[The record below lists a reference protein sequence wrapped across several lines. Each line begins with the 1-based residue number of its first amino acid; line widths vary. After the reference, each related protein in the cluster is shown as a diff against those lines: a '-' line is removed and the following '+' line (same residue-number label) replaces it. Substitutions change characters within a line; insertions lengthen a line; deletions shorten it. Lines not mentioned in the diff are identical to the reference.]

1 MLPLASPSALWIS
14 GSWTVT
20 VFVSSFSCSSFKSP
34 SWKLPLWGTTSS
46 SWSMIRWEE
55 KQDECY
61 SSLFIALI
69 YFSQLKS
76 QSMTQ
81 FPYQLQL
88 SLPPYASPLP
98 EGGGG
103 SSAYERGGDAP
114 RKFWI
119 KPLKETDRG
128 VAQVFLTPKRDH
140 VKTQTIYIFL
150 YFFACNPK
158 RDLYD

>member
-1 MLPLASPSALWIS
+1 
-14 GSWTVT
+14 
-20 VFVSSFSCSSFKSP
+20 
-34 SWKLPLWGTTSS
+34 
-46 SWSMIRWEE
+46 
-55 KQDECY
+55 
-61 SSLFIALI
+61 
-69 YFSQLKS
+69 
-76 QSMTQ
+76 MTK

-98 EGGGG
+98 GGGGGG
-103 SSAYERGGDAP
+103 SANERGGDAP
-114 RKFWI
+114 RKFLI
-119 KPLKETDRG
+119 KLLKETDRG

>member
-1 MLPLASPSALWIS
+1 
-14 GSWTVT
+14 
-20 VFVSSFSCSSFKSP
+20 
-34 SWKLPLWGTTSS
+34 
-46 SWSMIRWEE
+46 MIRWEE

-61 SSLFIALI
+61 SLLFIASI
-69 YFSQLKS
+69 YLSQLKS

-88 SLPPYASPLP
+88 NLPPYASPLP
-98 EGGGG
+98 GGGG

-128 VAQVFLTPKRDH
+128 VAQVF
-140 VKTQTIYIFL
+140 
-150 YFFACNPK
+150 
-158 RDLYD
+158 